1 VRETIIGSKRL
12 GYLLMGG
19 CCREAEGDKR
29 VQPKLGLN
37 GPWVR
42 GMCGDLSNSR
52 RVVARRVG
60 EAGSWRMGIRIALKR
75 LSPAERSAVEFR
87 LPGYVRL

>member
-12 GYLLMGG
+12 GYLLVGG
-19 CCREAEGDKR
+19 CRREAEGDER
-29 VQPKLGLN
+29 VQPELGLN

-42 GMCGDLSNSR
+42 GVGGDLSNSC

-60 EAGSWRMGIRIALKR
+60 EAGSWRMGIRVALKR

-87 LPGYVRL
+87 LPGYVGL